1 MDMLFEDLSNYS
13 DELIILGILII
24 AFVSFYS
31 RYFKKK

>member
-1 MDMLFEDLSNYS
+1 MEMLLEDLTNYS

-31 RYFKKK
+31 RYLKK